1 MRTLFLS
8 LLSLVTITTT
18 PITKPKEEVIIP
30 IEIQESCEKW
40 GKEYEICPELLE
52 AICWQET
59 RCRPELDNENCYG
72 ITQINP
78 KYFKKIMDSLGVDDL
93 YDYDQNIHV
102 CAYTIR
108 QYADEEEDLYCV
120 LMMWN
125 SGSSRGKT
133 LFEQGK
139 YTSYAKEVTETAHE
153 LEIKHYGQ

>member
-1 MRTLFLS
+1 METLFLCV
-8 LLSLVTITTT
+8 LSLVTLTTA
-18 PITKPKEEVIIP
+18 PKTKPKEEVIIP

-40 GKEYEICPELLE
+40 GEEYEICPEVLE
-52 AICWQET
+52 AMCWQET
-59 RCRPELDNENCYG
+59 RCRPELDNGSCYG

-78 KYFKKIMDSLGVDDL
+78 NFHKATMEKLGVDDL

-108 QYADEEEDLYCV
+108 QYADETEDLYCV

-139 YTSYAKEVTETAHE
+139 YTSYAIEVSQTAHE
-153 LEIKHYGQ
+153 LEIKHYGR